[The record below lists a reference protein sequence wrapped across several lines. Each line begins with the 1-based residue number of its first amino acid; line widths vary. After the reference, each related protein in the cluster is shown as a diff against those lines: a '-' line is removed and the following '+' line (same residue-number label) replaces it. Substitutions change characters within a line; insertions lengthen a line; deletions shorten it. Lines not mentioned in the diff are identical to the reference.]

1 MIYWPLMA
9 FCKKTKILFFFSSA
23 HSSPFIYSERDH
35 SFTPLDPRSEAMAG
49 IIFRA
54 CGFPS
59 SSPSRSYVYC
69 TDRMSF
75 RFPGL
80 HFLLLGVYE
89 PQGITYCCLWSR
101 NIFFSVAHVWY
112 LSVRTC
118 NQFREIAA
126 HLFWLEFFLQKNGY
140 RITGQ
145 KSSDLTLLVFCT
157 LQPCLLYPPPV
168 YFNKVFRSLKIRSFK
183 ETIPVGKL
191 NTSSGNLL
199 LL

>member
-1 MIYWPLMA
+1 
-9 FCKKTKILFFFSSA
+9 
-23 HSSPFIYSERDH
+23 
-35 SFTPLDPRSEAMAG
+35 MAG

-191 NTSSGNLL
+191 NTSSGNLTEEIYFGRGHCENVEWSRYGVYL
-199 LL
+199 EGVRNQKKEIKMRDLCDSFL